1 MNIKTPLI
9 SALFCFPATAVTA
22 AEIELNPG
30 LWETTMTRTN
40 PMTGQ
45 PVTETKTECIK
56 DKKFD
61 PAGMM
66 QGTEGCNLVDDN
78 LDGNTLT
85 YRMEC
90 NMQGSLSTIDG
101 KFQTDGQTGNG
112 KMDIS
117 INAGGMQMKME
128 MNWVSK
134 RVGEC

>member
-9 SALFCFPATAVTA
+9 AALFCFTAVVVNA

-30 LWETTMTRTN
+30 LWQTTMTRTH
-40 PMTGQ
+40 PITGA
-45 PVTETKTECIK
+45 PTTETTTECIK

-61 PAGMM
+61 PAAMM
-66 QGTEGCNLVDDN
+66 QGAEGCNLIDDN
-78 LDGNTLT
+78 LDGDTLT

-90 NMQGSLSTIDG
+90 NMQGSQSTIDG
-101 KFQTDGQTGNG
+101 RFQTDGHSG
-112 KMDIS
+112 KGEMGIS
-117 INAGGMQMKME
+117 INAGGMQMNMN